1 MSLMNFRFFAQ
12 LNQSEV
18 FFQNFNC
25 LQTISNNIVCIFEK
39 HQSQQV
45 FTTTITISS
54 MWLYI
59 ISYILTKYRLLVE
72 YMTIW
77 SNCTVK
83 DNSPMNFADK
93 SMNYEILKG
102 DYKNVYFCFPQTQ
115 SKPVMALFHHV
126 INQLYY

>member
-25 LQTISNNIVCIFEK
+25 LQKISNNIVCIFEK

-59 ISYILTKYRLLVE
+59 IYYILTKYRLLIE

-93 SMNYEILKG
+93 SMNDEILKG
-102 DYKNVYFCFPQTQ
+102 DNKNIYFCFPQTQ
-115 SKPVMALFHHV
+115 WHCFTML
-126 INQLYY
+126 